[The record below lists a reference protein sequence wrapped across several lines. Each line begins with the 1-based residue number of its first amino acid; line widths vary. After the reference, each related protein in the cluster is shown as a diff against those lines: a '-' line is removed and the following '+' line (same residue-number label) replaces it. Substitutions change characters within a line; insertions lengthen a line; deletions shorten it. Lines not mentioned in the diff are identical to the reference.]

1 MAVVA
6 ALDDPLTVFLTDYFT
21 DVVRPNHDGTDG
33 GTTCIGSVVSP

>member
-6 ALDDPLTVFLTDYFT
+6 ALDDPLTVFLADYFT
-21 DVVRPNHDGTDG
+21 DVVRPNHDGTDS